1 MKRRR
6 GDRDRGTYE
15 DPQIVSS
22 YGRDRRLQ
30 PPEQTLLDELGPD
43 LGRMDML
50 DLGVGAG
57 RTAWHFAPLAKSYL
71 GVDCARTMVERSQHD
86 LPAYRFIVGDAT
98 DLDFAA
104 DNSYD
109 FVLFSYNG
117 IDHLEL
123 AEREDALAEMKRVL
137 RPGGIMAFSS
147 HNTNFLGAIVDR
159 FRFRLQPSLRE
170 TARSLKW
177 ALMFNLHN
185 PTLRFRL
192 PLTVGMV
199 NDGLHSFK
207 SSGICYIR
215 PDLQVAMLER
225 LGMQDIRCAQND
237 DADYNQGSDPA
248 VATFASPWVYYRCR
262 KPGRS
267 R

>member
-1 MKRRR
+1 MRRKR

-15 DPQIVSS
+15 DLQIVSS
-22 YGRDRRLQ
+22 YGLNRQLQ
-30 PPEQTLLDELGPD
+30 PPEQTLLNELGPD
-43 LGRMDML
+43 LGRMEML

-57 RTAWHFAPLAKSYL
+57 RTAWHFAPQAKSYL
-71 GVDCARTMVERSQHD
+71 GLDYARTMVERCQHD
-86 LPAYRFIVGDAT
+86 LPAYRFVVGDAS
-98 DLDFAA
+98 DLDFAG

-123 AEREDALAEMKRVL
+123 PDRERALAEMKRVL

-147 HNTNFLGAIVDR
+147 HNANFLGVIVDR
-159 FRFRLQPSLRE
+159 FRFRPHRSLRE

-177 ALMFNLHN
+177 AILFNFHN

-192 PLTVGMV
+192 PLRVGIV
-199 NDGLHSFK
+199 NDGLHSFQ

-215 PDLQVAMLER
+215 PDLQVAMLEH
-225 LGMQDIRCAQND
+225 LDMQDIRCAPND
-237 DADYNQGSDPA
+237 GAEYHRGSDPA
-248 VATFASPWVYYRCR
+248 VASLASPWVYYRCR